1 MRLRL
6 VLVGAAGLVG
16 STAIGACD
24 SGPSDVERTAS
35 VVCEELRA
43 HDDRLVDLV
52 NASVAGISTL
62 PADERSEAISGGL
75 DAVEAEVDAWRRRID
90 TLDLGDPEQ
99 VPEIEELRR
108 QLTVGADRALDELTR
123 QRGALRSGPIPDR
136 EVQGAV
142 GEWFNSVEKVMSVSE
157 PEIFRFERQEFT
169 QAFLDEPACRHV
181 IQLFVDE

>member
-1 MRLRL
+1 MRVQL
-6 VLVGAAGLVG
+6 VLVGAAGM
-16 STAIGACD
+16 IGTMALGAVD

-43 HDDRLVDLV
+43 QDNRLVGLV

-62 PADERSEAISGGL
+62 PADERSEAINDGL
-75 DAVEAEVDAWRRRID
+75 DAVAAEVAAWRGRID
-90 TLDLGDPEQ
+90 ALDLGDPGD
-99 VPEIEELRR
+99 VPEVDERRR
-108 QLTVGADRALDELTR
+108 QLTLGADRALDELTR
-123 QRGALRSGPIPDR
+123 QRESLRSGSIPDR

-157 PEIFRFERQEFT
+157 PEIFQFERREFT